1 MNLSTEQVE
10 ARPERTQEEKKA
22 SIRDGFALIIPFIA
36 IGLLLY
42 FRPELLG
49 IKIVGLVVSVIFL
62 AVALIGLSTE
72 LSNMLDEK
80 TGDFTW
86 DIVLGGVF
94 TGLALTLYHFFPF
107 WLVNIFSL
115 ISLFGGIYGLSLG
128 FMKMLSYFSSLKK
141 EGQSIFKVIF
151 VVITQI
157 LTVGSGLCAILEAIG
172 VKLTFLKDFFI
183 NLF

>member
-10 ARPERTQEEKKA
+10 GKPEKTQEEKAK
-22 SIRDGFALIIPFIA
+22 SRREGFALITPCIV

-42 FRPELLG
+42 FQPELLG
-49 IKIVGLVVSVIFL
+49 IKIIGLIVSIIFL
-62 AVALIGLSTE
+62 AVALLGLSSE
-72 LSNMLDEK
+72 LSDMLDQK
-80 TGDFTW
+80 TSDFTR
-86 DIVLGGVF
+86 DIVLGGIC
-94 TGLALTLYHFFPF
+94 TGIALTLYYFFPF
-107 WLVNIFSL
+107 WLVNIVSL
-115 ISLFGGIYGLSLG
+115 VSLFGGIYGLSLG
-128 FMKMLSYFSSLKK
+128 FMKMLSYFNSRKK
-141 EGQSIFKVIF
+141 EGQSIFNVIF